1 MHEGKDMRKLP
12 DANLQWHGKQSI
24 THLITSL
31 SVCPSPTDVRVNLPY
46 LYYSCPSPTM
56 ALEVSTT

>member
-1 MHEGKDMRKLP
+1 MRKLP

-31 SVCPSPTDVRVNLPY
+31 SVCPSPTDVRVKLPY
-46 LYYSCPSPTM
+46 LHYSCPFPPTV
-56 ALEVSTT
+56 LEVSTT